1 MVREIG
7 DAQMT
12 AYTPAGIVCMRP
24 YSIPLKGF
32 PCTALSLGR
41 IDIAESAAVLLY
53 ICALLFIPG

>member
-1 MVREIG
+1 
-7 DAQMT
+7 MT